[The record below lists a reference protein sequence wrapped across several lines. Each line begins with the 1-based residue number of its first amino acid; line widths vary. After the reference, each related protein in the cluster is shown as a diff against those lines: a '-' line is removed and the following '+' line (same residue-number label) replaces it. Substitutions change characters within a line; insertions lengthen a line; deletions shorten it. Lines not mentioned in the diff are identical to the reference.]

1 LNGPEVTIRLK
12 VSHARV
18 LAELVR
24 DTSDFEALEAEISLV
39 DFDLI
44 LERVVTDTATS
55 INYLL
60 HDSLNLLAMVIETE
74 HEVASDGGVL
84 VRG

>member
-1 LNGPEVTIRLK
+1 MNGPEVTIRLK

-18 LAELVR
+18 LAELVKE
-24 DTSDFEALEAEISLV
+24 TSDFEALKAEISLV

-55 INYLL
+55 INNLL
-60 HDSLNLLAMVIETE
+60 HDSLDLLAMVIETE

>member
-1 LNGPEVTIRLK
+1 MNGPEVTIRLK

-18 LAELVR
+18 LAKLVR

>member
-1 LNGPEVTIRLK
+1 MNGPEVTIRLK

-44 LERVVTDTATS
+44 LERVVTDTVTS
-55 INYLL
+55 INNLL
-60 HDSLNLLAMVIETE
+60 HYSLDLLAVVIETE

-84 VRG
+84 IRG